1 MNANFVFGIGNPL
14 IDITITVTD
23 EDLIRLG
30 INKGTMELVDEKR
43 QKEIFDYFQSS
54 EPRFNP
60 GGSAPNTILACAALG
75 AYSHISGK
83 IGKDHFAD
91 IYLKRVNQYG
101 ADSGL
106 VQGNGTTGSSIILV
120 TPDGE
125 RSMNTHLGI
134 CREYSSDNIDVKKLS
149 GSNYLYFTG
158 YMWDTESQKSAI
170 QKAISVAHENK
181 IKIVFDIADPFVV
194 ERNRNEFLEL
204 IKNDVDIVF
213 ANHVELKILFNS
225 ESIEHATNGLI
236 DIVDSAGIK
245 LGKKGSIIFNKKNK
259 YTIKPKP
266 ILALDSTGA
275 GDMYAAGFLAS
286 ISKKNDYEEAG
297 KVAVQLAEEIIQIQG
312 AQFEKSEM
320 DKLKSNIFCT

>member
-1 MNANFVFGIGNPL
+1 M
-14 IDITITVTD
+14 
-23 EDLIRLG
+23 
-30 INKGTMELVDEKR
+30 
-43 QKEIFDYFQSS
+43 
-54 EPRFNP
+54 
-60 GGSAPNTILACAALG
+60 
-75 AYSHISGK
+75 
-83 IGKDHFAD
+83 
-91 IYLKRVNQYG
+91 
-101 ADSGL
+101 
-106 VQGNGTTGSSIILV
+106 
-120 TPDGE
+120 
-125 RSMNTHLGI
+125 
-134 CREYSSDNIDVKKLS
+134 
-149 GSNYLYFTG
+149 
-158 YMWDTESQKSAI
+158 
-170 QKAISVAHENK
+170 
-181 IKIVFDIADPFVV
+181 
-194 ERNRNEFLEL
+194 

>member
-1 MNANFVFGIGNPL
+1 
-14 IDITITVTD
+14 
-23 EDLIRLG
+23 
-30 INKGTMELVDEKR
+30 
-43 QKEIFDYFQSS
+43 
-54 EPRFNP
+54 
-60 GGSAPNTILACAALG
+60 
-75 AYSHISGK
+75 
-83 IGKDHFAD
+83 
-91 IYLKRVNQYG
+91 
-101 ADSGL
+101 
-106 VQGNGTTGSSIILV
+106 
-120 TPDGE
+120 
-125 RSMNTHLGI
+125 
-134 CREYSSDNIDVKKLS
+134 
-149 GSNYLYFTG
+149 
-158 YMWDTESQKSAI
+158 MWDTESQKSAI

>member
-1 MNANFVFGIGNPL
+1 M
-14 IDITITVTD
+14 TS
-23 EDLIRLG
+23 LG

-75 AYSHISGK
+75 THSHISGK

-149 GSNYLYFTG
+149 RSNYLYFTG

-245 LGKKGSIIFNKKNK
+245 LGKKGSIIFNKKNVVIHSVNK
-259 YTIKPKP
+259 I
-266 ILALDSTGA
+266 
-275 GDMYAAGFLAS
+275 
-286 ISKKNDYEEAG
+286 
-297 KVAVQLAEEIIQIQG
+297 
-312 AQFEKSEM
+312 
-320 DKLKSNIFCT
+320 